1 MLNKFF
7 KYHFPIILY
16 LIIIFIFSSIPGD
29 HLPDLT
35 FTVSDKILHGFAYFI
50 AFFLFYFSLSHTR
63 EGSLFNRYT
72 ILFSLLFTTL
82 YGMLDEI
89 HQLFVP
95 NRDADVFD
103 FLADFF
109 GALIGLIFI
118 ILLTKIK
125 TKKVIL

>member
-1 MLNKFF
+1 M
-7 KYHFPIILY
+7 
-16 LIIIFIFSSIPGD
+16 S
-29 HLPDLT
+29 
-35 FTVSDKILHGFAYFI
+35 
-50 AFFLFYFSLSHTR
+50 
-63 EGSLFNRYT
+63 
-72 ILFSLLFTTL
+72 
-82 YGMLDEI
+82 DEI

-109 GALIGLIFI
+109 GALIGLFI